1 MILNPTE
8 LRAAFSLAAIYMSR
22 MLGLFMVMPVLAIL
36 ASQYHDYT
44 PLYMGLAIGGYGLTQ
59 AILQIPFGMLS
70 DKIGRKPVIIAGLIV
85 FAIGSLLAAQAE
97 SMVWLVVGRVL
108 QGAGAI
114 AGAVMALAA
123 DVTRENQRTKVM
135 AIIGISIGLSF
146 YLALLIGPALAN
158 SGGLSGIFYLTAGL
172 ALIGV
177 LLVVFAV
184 PNAVNIAPMGDILP
198 QTTQLKRMLF
208 HPQLAILNVS
218 VCILHLLITVLFIQ
232 LPVLLDAQGL
242 GLAHQWQVYLPVL
255 LVSLAGLLVLVRLG
269 AHWVKSTLLLSVVLL
284 MCAFCSL
291 WWSHHNDAFSLF
303 WLIGIGVIF
312 FTGFNYLEAHLP
324 SMVSSIAPAGAKG
337 SAMGIYA
344 SSQFFGA
351 FLGGTLTGLLA
362 SSFSNAVLY
371 TVVIGVCI
379 AWLILLSRLPRQT
392 RFKRVTLSVNIAR
405 WSVAE
410 LSDTLRQLDGV
421 VDITIVETEQAAY
434 LKVDT
439 THFDLAQAQQAVQ

>member
-1 MILNPTE
+1 
-8 LRAAFSLAAIYMSR
+8 
-22 MLGLFMVMPVLAIL
+22 
-36 ASQYHDYT
+36 
-44 PLYMGLAIGGYGLTQ
+44 
-59 AILQIPFGMLS
+59 
-70 DKIGRKPVIIAGLIV
+70 
-85 FAIGSLLAAQAE
+85 
-97 SMVWLVVGRVL
+97 
-108 QGAGAI
+108 
-114 AGAVMALAA
+114 
-123 DVTRENQRTKVM
+123 M

-198 QTTQLKRMLF
+198 QTTQLKHMLL

-242 GLAHQWQVYLPVL
+242 DLANQWQVYLPVL
-255 LVSLAGLLVLVRLG
+255 SVSLVGLLVLIRMG
-269 AHWVKSTLLLSVVLL
+269 EHWVKSTLLLSVILL
-284 MCAFCSL
+284 MCAFCGL

-303 WLIGIGVIF
+303 WLIAIGVIF

-351 FLGGTLTGLLA
+351 FLGGTLTGLLV
-362 SSFSNAVLY
+362 SSFSDAVLY

-392 RFKRVTLSVNIAR
+392 RFKRVTLSVNIAQ

>member
-1 MILNPTE
+1 
-8 LRAAFSLAAIYMSR
+8 
-22 MLGLFMVMPVLAIL
+22 
-36 ASQYHDYT
+36 
-44 PLYMGLAIGGYGLTQ
+44 
-59 AILQIPFGMLS
+59 
-70 DKIGRKPVIIAGLIV
+70 
-85 FAIGSLLAAQAE
+85 
-97 SMVWLVVGRVL
+97 
-108 QGAGAI
+108 
-114 AGAVMALAA
+114 
-123 DVTRENQRTKVM
+123 
-135 AIIGISIGLSF
+135 
-146 YLALLIGPALAN
+146 
-158 SGGLSGIFYLTAGL
+158 
-172 ALIGV
+172 
-177 LLVVFAV
+177 
-184 PNAVNIAPMGDILP
+184 
-198 QTTQLKRMLF
+198 
-208 HPQLAILNVS
+208 

-242 GLAHQWQVYLPVL
+242 GLANQWQVYLPVL
-255 LVSLAGLLVLVRLG
+255 LVSLVGLLVLIRMG
-269 AHWVKSTLLLSVVLL
+269 EHWVKSTLLLSVILL
-284 MCAFCSL
+284 MCAFCGL
-291 WWSHHNDAFSLF
+291 WWSHHNDVFSLF

-312 FTGFNYLEAHLP
+312 FTGFNYIEAHLP

-392 RFKRVTLSVNIAR
+392 RFKRVTLSVNIAQ